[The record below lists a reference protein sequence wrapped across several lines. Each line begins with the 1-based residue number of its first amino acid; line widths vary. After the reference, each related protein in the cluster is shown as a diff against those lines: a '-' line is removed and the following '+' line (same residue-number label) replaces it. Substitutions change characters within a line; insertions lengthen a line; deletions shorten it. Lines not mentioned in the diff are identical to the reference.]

1 VAKKRPA
8 AVWIATVFGAG
19 FIPAAPGTAGSL
31 VGVAIVIGIASVP
44 APQPWK
50 SLALALGTLGLCL
63 IGIGTANEAEEFFAR
78 KDPSQ
83 VVIDEVV
90 GQMLAFL
97 IRPEP
102 GWKWL
107 IAGFLLFRF
116 FDVLKPFP
124 ARRAERLP
132 GGWGI
137 MLDDVIAGAYSLA
150 ALTALELI
158 LK

>member
-1 VAKKRPA
+1 L

-19 FIPAAPGTAGSL
+19 FLPGAPGTAGSL
-31 VGVAIVIGIASVP
+31 VGLALAVGIGYFP
-44 APQPWK
+44 TPQPWK
-50 SLALALGTLGLCL
+50 SLALAFAALGLCL
-63 IGIGTANEAEEFFAR
+63 VGIPAAERAEEFFGR
-78 KDPSQ
+78 TDPGQ

-90 GQMLAFL
+90 GQMLTFL
-97 IRPEP
+97 LRPDA

-107 IAGFLLFRF
+107 IVGFLLFRTL
-116 FDVLKPFP
+116 DVLKPFP

-137 MLDDVIAGAYSLA
+137 MVDDVIAGAYSLA